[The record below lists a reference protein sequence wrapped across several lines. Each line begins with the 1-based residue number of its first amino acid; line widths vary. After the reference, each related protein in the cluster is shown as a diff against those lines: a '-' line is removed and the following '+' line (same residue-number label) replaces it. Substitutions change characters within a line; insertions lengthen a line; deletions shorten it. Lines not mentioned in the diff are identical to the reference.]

1 MEKIDVEKPSDYFI
15 GKHISEYGPFV
26 GGKNLRKLLGYST
39 YESFRQ
45 ADNRKQ
51 LPVKTFNLPKRKGKY
66 ALTEDVAKW
75 LYKTVQEVR
84 NMSG

>member
-1 MEKIDVEKPSDYFI
+1 MEIENLKNKSDSFI
-15 GKHISEYGPFV
+15 RKKVNEYGPFI
-26 GGKNLRKLLGYST
+26 GGETLRKLLGYST

-51 LPVKTFNLPKRKGKY
+51 LPVQTFNLPNRKGRF
-66 ALTEDVAKW
+66 ALTEDVATW

-84 NMSG
+84 TMSE